1 VSGRCVAV
9 SVRVVPLSTLVYDR
23 LKGGSN
29 GKDGDGGMSEGCKED
44 MVMLGRALGF
54 TFPTN
59 DGGGEG
65 SNALLP
71 EEAVL
76 AKLQKLVVSIDM
88 KGNAMI
94 ESVGMKDGS
103 CVKGVAS
110 ENGEVYIPPPTTTIG
125 SKGGGGGG
133 GGGDKD
139 VVGGKE
145 GMEESSIVI
154 PGKREY
160 DATRE
165 RIRNIGQGTT
175 VEATTNNNDEDNDS
189 LDAFAFSIW
198 KLEMHGSAV
207 AGFNSSCSAGPL
219 CEEPI
224 RGILVIL
231 EGVEIA
237 VTKKKGRN
245 KKKDSTDDFDTNDT
259 PPLPPPSHTI
269 PKPVSGGMI
278 ITTLQTAIRSALL
291 TRPSRLVENH
301 LRLTLHSSLTA
312 LGPLHSILSKR
323 RGKVLSD
330 TMVDGTDLLAIT
342 ATLPQIESFGLG
354 PELLKKSSG
363 EVTAPEL
370 IFSHWERLEEDP
382 FWIPTSLEE
391 REEYGEILVN
401 GDSSTGVGNN
411 ALKYIRMVRERK
423 GLMVDSRIIVEAEKQ
438 RTLARKK

>member
-1 VSGRCVAV
+1 
-9 SVRVVPLSTLVYDR
+9 
-23 LKGGSN
+23 
-29 GKDGDGGMSEGCKED
+29 M
-44 MVMLGRALGF
+44 F
-54 TFPTN
+54 
-59 DGGGEG
+59 
-65 SNALLP
+65 
-71 EEAVL
+71 
-76 AKLQKLVVSIDM
+76 AKLQELLVSIDT

-103 CVKGVAS
+103 CIKGVAS
-110 ENGEVYIPPPTTTIG
+110 ENGEVYVPPPTTPIG
-125 SKGGGGGG
+125 TKGGGG

-145 GMEESSIVI
+145 SMEEDSIVV

-160 DATRE
+160 DAMRE
-165 RIRNIGQGTT
+165 CIRNVGQGTT
-175 VEATTNNNDEDNDS
+175 VDADPIATTNDDETDDS
-189 LDAFAFSIW
+189 LDAFACSNW
-198 KLEMHGSAV
+198 RSEMHGSAV

-237 VTKKKGRN
+237 VSKKMGRHR
-245 KKKDSTDDFDTNDT
+245 KKDSTDNSSTNNT
-259 PPLPPPSHTI
+259 PPLPLPPTSYTT

-411 ALKYIRMVRERK
+411 ALKYIRLVRERK